1 MKVFY
6 ITVSLLLQCKQLF
19 SSSYSTATLLNR
31 NGDKKKS
38 YLQYPDTTGTY
49 YTAYQSTFAR
59 PNCSWDETGVAKM
72 GGNVSKA
79 CWGKQKVTAAAVA
92 WRGEERGEKDKCTG
106 REEMPQDPE

>member
-19 SSSYSTATLLNR
+19 SSSNSTATLLNR
-31 NGDKKKS
+31 NTDKKIS

-49 YTAYQSTFAR
+49 YTAYQSTFAH

-72 GGNVSKA
+72 GGNASRA
-79 CWGKQKVTAAAVA
+79 CWGKQKVIVAAVA
-92 WRGEERGEKDKCTG
+92 
-106 REEMPQDPE
+106 